1 MADEKRLFIYKGTH
15 CLFRTGILCLGIF
28 LAHLQF
34 SYTNRIS
41 NLQIISAA
49 FAQNTQSSSQNSQ
62 SPSFEIVDASIKDIQ
77 QAILS
82 GQVTTSDIVNMYLE
96 RIKAYNGTCV
106 SQPDGVLGRITPIA
120 NAGQINSLMTL
131 NLRPVHREQWGF
143 DPRKARSM
151 TDTVDDD
158 PNMPDVLEV
167 AATLDEEFARTGKLA
182 GPLHG
187 VIFSIKDQYDTFDM
201 RTTLGMDAFYENDRP
216 PNDAHAIKKLRD
228 AGAIILAK
236 ANLGEGGSQRS
247 RSSFGGTLCNP
258 YDTTRSPG
266 SSSGGSGSSV
276 AANLVTCSI
285 AEETGGSILH
295 PARNGSAV
303 GLAPTQELVSQDGMF
318 GEAFNHRT
326 GTICRTVQDAAR
338 VLEVIAGY
346 DPADERTV
354 FSIGRTPEEPYQSF
368 VILEEELGDGPL
380 KGLRIG
386 VVREFM
392 DKDLFNEA
400 AYQSIDIVSRAF
412 DDLRKLGATIV
423 DPGEKGALFQ
433 ECADKYVPLYRNQLF
448 MNQFPDQF
456 PEGADPFEVLLDMYI
471 DPLSVPHD
479 TNASPNIRNLGPKR
493 IIGENKYFL
502 NRYLKER
509 GDSNIRNITDL
520 INKANYFTDLRPG
533 TDFTSFKE
541 QLQGINAAKTLDL
554 ADLFQDRMAY
564 KTVFLQ
570 CMAMHELDAVT
581 YPSSIHVAHV
591 LGNPSEPSLYN
602 SPNHHSIWGV
612 IGRDGGFPTMN
623 VPAGYTEYVYD
634 RDPEGNLTGPVPT
647 SLPVSISFA
656 ARHFDEPTL
665 IRIASAYQAATKHR
679 VPPPDFGPLP
689 K

>member
-1 MADEKRLFIYKGTH
+1 MIGDKLFNINK
-15 CLFRTGILCLGIF
+15 CLYHFHRAALIFLGILLTG
-28 LAHLQF
+28 LWLPQNNPL
-34 SYTNRIS
+34 SS
-41 NLQIISAA
+41 LQIIKDASA
-49 FAQNTQSSSQNSQ
+49 QTQQVLSQRNQ
-62 SPSFEIVDASIKDIQ
+62 ADPFEIVEATIADIHR
-77 QAILS
+77 AILS
-82 GQVTTSDIVNMYLE
+82 GQVTTTDIVNMYLA

-106 SQPDGVLGRITPIA
+106 SQPEGILGPITPIA
-120 NAGQINSLMTL
+120 NAGQINALMTL
-131 NLRPVHREQWGF
+131 NLRPEHREQWGF
-143 DPRKARSM
+143 DARKARSM
-151 TDTVDDD
+151 TDIVDDD
-158 PNMPDVLEV
+158 PGMPDALEV
-167 AATLDEEFARTGKLA
+167 AAALDEEFARTGTLT

-187 VIFSIKDQYDTFDM
+187 IVFSIKDQYDTFDM
-201 RTTLGMDAFYENDRP
+201 RTTLGMDAFYDNDRP
-216 PNDAHAIKKLRD
+216 PDDAHAIKKLRD

-326 GTICRTVQDAAR
+326 GTICRTVEDAAR

-354 FSIGRTPEEPYQSF
+354 FSLGRIPEDPYQSN
-368 VILEEELGDGPL
+368 VITDQEIAGEPL
-380 KGLRIG
+380 KDLRIG

-400 AYQSIDIVSRAF
+400 AYQTIDIVTQAF
-412 DDLRKLGATIV
+412 DDLRKLGATVI
-423 DPGEKGALFQ
+423 DPGEHGALFQ
-433 ECADKYVPLYRNQLF
+433 QCVDKYVPLYRNKVF
-448 MNQFPDQF
+448 IDQF
-456 PEGADPFEVLLDMYI
+456 PVQFRGASDPIDVLIDMYF
-471 DPLSVPHD
+471 DPDTVPHD
-479 TNASPNIRNLGPKR
+479 ANARPNIRNLGPKPF
-493 IIGENKYFL
+493 IGENKYYL
-502 NRYLKER
+502 NRYLRDR

-541 QLQGINAAKTLDL
+541 QLQGINAAETLDL
-554 ADLFQDRMAY
+554 ATLFQDRMAY

-570 CMAMHELDAVT
+570 CMAIQDLDAVI

-591 LGNPSEPSLYN
+591 IGNPSEPSVYN

-612 IGRDGGFPTMN
+612 MGRDGGFPTMN
-623 VPAGYTEYVYD
+623 VPAGYTEHVFD
-634 RDPEGNLTGPVPT
+634 RNPEGELIGPVPAA
-647 SLPVSISFA
+647 LPVSITFA
-656 ARHFDEPTL
+656 ARHFDEPLL
-665 IRIASAYQAATKHR
+665 IRIASAYQAMTKHWI
-679 VPPPDFGPLP
+679 PPPDFRPLP
-689 K
+689 E